1 MAISQTI
8 PFPDAGEDM
17 RFAIAR
23 KSDGL
28 LLDFAD
34 GTFKAKPGT
43 PLAVATEGAPPLTR
57 AYTGS
62 VAITPVAQYPDG
74 LYSMLFVCNG
84 GKGGCCGIVDF
95 QMGAGSDQNLM
106 TFSGT
111 ATVVMNG
118 SLTPNLPTTGKP

>member
-17 RFAIAR
+17 RFAITR

-34 GTFKAKPGT
+34 NTFKAKPGT
-43 PLAVATEGAPPLTR
+43 PLAVAPEGAPPLTR

-74 LYSMLFVCNG
+74 LYSMYFVCNG

-95 QMGAGSDQNLM
+95 QMGGGSDQTPM
-106 TFSGT
+106 TFSGN
-111 ATVVMNG
+111 ATFQMTG
-118 SLTPNLPTTGKP
+118 SMAPIAPTTGKP